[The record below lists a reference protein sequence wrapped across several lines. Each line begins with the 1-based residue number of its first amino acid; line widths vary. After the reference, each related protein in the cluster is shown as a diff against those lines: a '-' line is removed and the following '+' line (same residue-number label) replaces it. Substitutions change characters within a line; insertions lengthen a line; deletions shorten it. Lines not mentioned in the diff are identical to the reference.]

1 MASFRHSQYY
11 DGIDAVRSS
20 MGQDNGMRQVH
31 PRDVP
36 RGITPQHLVGNRRTS
51 TFIRDPRTN
60 ALAERRVDEARG
72 RANQNWNIASNAV
85 QGASAF
91 GDAAQRRE
99 KGRTPAGWGNPLNMA
114 SEVMLGT
121 PRQVSPRSL
130 RERKR
135 ATTASANKRGDSAIA
150 RDIRKRNEQDGL
162 TPSRFGRKRAQNNMR
177 QRHSLEDD
185 FRTLSQQLRNTEGYY
200 FGTMQDQY
208 YQKMIEKAK
217 GELGDSVSDER
228 IQTLARQ
235 YYDRR
240 YHPGRNQ
247 GSRSSSSSGSRSSST
262 SSRPSHGGPAPLSIP
277 PEIRERSDHPKWFL
291 GPITLSLMTDP
302 VILSSGFTYERSAIT
317 AWLRTHKKDP
327 VTNTKL
333 KNFNL
338 TPNMALRHS
347 ISAHITR
354 MANTPV
360 QQNKPNNKPNNKKTM
375 KKKGKGRSGK
385 GRSGKGG
392 ARNVKTRRRK
402 KSRRKSRKRKSKKK
416 KKKYK

>member
-72 RANQNWNIASNAV
+72 RAKQNWNIASNAV

-114 SEVMLGT
+114 SERMLGT
-121 PRQVSPRSL
+121 PRQVSPRSQ

-150 RDIRKRNEQDGL
+150 RDRRKRNEQDGL
-162 TPSRFGRKRAQNNMR
+162 TPSRSGRKRAQNNMR

-208 YQKMIEKAK
+208 YQKMIEKATR
-217 GELGDSVSDER
+217 ELGDSVSDER
-228 IQTLARQ
+228 IQTLATQ

-262 SSRPSHGGPAPLSIP
+262 SSRPSQGGPAPLSIP
-277 PEIRERSDHPKWFL
+277 QKMLNRSDHPNWFL
-291 GPITLSLMTDP
+291 CPITLELMTDP
-302 VILSSGFTYERSAIT
+302 VILSSGQTYERSAIT

-327 VTNTKL
+327 VSNAPLT
-333 KNFNL
+333 NFNL

-360 QQNKPNNKPNNKKTM
+360 QQNKPNNKKTM
-375 KKKGKGRSGK
+375 KKKGK